1 MFCVG
6 RRNFRLAVFTPT
18 SILAEIFRRPI
29 MDRMTARLRLI
40 VQDERKSLA
49 FVFADGSE
57 LHRQSGSYD
66 HGWPAGPLD
75 GHTFGGFE
83 TAPASTTEE
92 GLFAAMIVDATF

>member
-1 MFCVG
+1 LKAIAIMFFVG

-66 HGWPAGPLD
+66 HGWPAGAFD
-75 GHTFGGFE
+75 GHTFRGFE
-83 TAPASTTEE
+83 TGLASQGEE
-92 GLFAAMIVDATF
+92 GPQPR